1 MPGLALA
8 PVDEARQ
15 RDLRRMK
22 AVATGFLL
30 GAAVVYLVAKANEDH
45 APWVG
50 YVRAGAEAAMVGALA
65 DWFAVTALFRHPLG
79 IPVPH
84 TAIIPRRKD
93 QIGRSLGEFVEQNFL
108 TAEVLTSRLEG
119 ARFGAR
125 LGGWLAEPRHA
136 ARASDALADG
146 LRGTIEVIDDRD
158 VSDAIGAVVD
168 QRLRTTEVAPL
179 LGRAIDV
186 AVDGGH
192 HQRALDS
199 LLVGL
204 GTFLDENRGT
214 FRRRL
219 DSESPWWVPESIDD
233 RIFER
238 MYSAVHR
245 FLIDIGQD
253 ADHEVRRA
261 IDQQIRRLGDRL
273 RTDPV
278 LIAKAEEIKL
288 ELLGHRDVQ
297 AWIASLWLE
306 IKKSILTAAGDPRSE
321 LRHRVTV
328 TLQRVGERLAADAE
342 LQAKVD
348 DWVERAA
355 VYVVENYRSEVSE
368 IIATTVE
375 RWDGAD
381 TSRRIELQVGRD
393 LQFIRINGTVVG
405 GLAGVLIH
413 AAGEG
418 LFG

>member
-1 MPGLALA
+1 M
-8 PVDEARQ
+8 
-15 RDLRRMK
+15 
-22 AVATGFLL
+22 
-30 GAAVVYLVAKANEDH
+30 
-45 APWVG
+45 
-50 YVRAGAEAAMVGALA
+50 
-65 DWFAVTALFRHPLG
+65 
-79 IPVPH
+79 
-84 TAIIPRRKD
+84 
-93 QIGRSLGEFVEQNFL
+93 
-108 TAEVLTSRLEG
+108 
-119 ARFGAR
+119 
-125 LGGWLAEPRHA
+125 
-136 ARASDALADG
+136 
-146 LRGTIEVIDDRD
+146 IDDRD

-288 ELLGHRDVQ
+288 ELLGHPRRPGLDRLAV
-297 AWIASLWLE
+297 
-306 IKKSILTAAGDPRSE
+306 AGDQE
-321 LRHRVTV
+321 
-328 TLQRVGERLAADAE
+328 
-342 LQAKVD
+342 VD
-348 DWVERAA
+348 PD
-355 VYVVENYRSEVSE
+355 
-368 IIATTVE
+368 
-375 RWDGAD
+375 
-381 TSRRIELQVGRD
+381 RRR
-393 LQFIRINGTVVG
+393 
-405 GLAGVLIH
+405 
-413 AAGEG
+413 
-418 LFG
+418 